1 MPTIQQVDPLDALQ
15 ELYYRHLH
23 SLAMRHDG
31 LITFEHRKSM
41 WDNYAA
47 LFKVLASIEA
57 SMNLPN
63 SWLWDMIDEFM
74 YQFQTYRALAGQA
87 NRQPDIAFLKAN
99 PDVWS
104 IDKVRSPPA
113 ALHAGTCV
121 LAVLPPRSTSPGASG
136 MPQMRAA

>member
-1 MPTIQQVDPLDALQ
+1 MQ

-41 WDNYAA
+41 WDNYVA

-87 NRQPDIAFLKAN
+87 NRQPDVAFLKAH
-99 PDVWS
+99 PDVWA
-104 IDKVRSPPA
+104 IDSVRPPRHLLNATRAVHAWRSPW
-113 ALHAGTCV
+113 
-121 LAVLPPRSTSPGASG
+121 
-136 MPQMRAA
+136 